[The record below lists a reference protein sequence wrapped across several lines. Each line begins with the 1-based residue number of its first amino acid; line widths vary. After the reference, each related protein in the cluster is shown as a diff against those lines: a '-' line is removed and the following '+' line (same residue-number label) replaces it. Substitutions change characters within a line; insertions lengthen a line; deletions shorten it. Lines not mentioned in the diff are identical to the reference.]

1 MQMISSIEK
10 LTNALI
16 IIPFTFQVHSG
27 SYIRSLFYGLSSV
40 VVMFSLVCHVFAVA
54 YLDASSNCGPFK
66 GMERIRCVYDRERC
80 FSLSSVRNE
89 FKYLG
94 LIWSLTQFYSLSSV
108 HFRMIILTVCP
119 GTLALKD
126 KLIRLGSR
134 VHSTY
139 A

>member
-66 GMERIRCVYDRERC
+66 GMERIRCVYKRIAV
-80 FSLSSVRNE
+80 SLYRLCGMN
-89 FKYLG
+89 
-94 LIWSLTQFYSLSSV
+94 LSRSDLV
-108 HFRMIILTVCP
+108 INSIL
-119 GTLALKD
+119 L
-126 KLIRLGSR
+126 S
-134 VHSTY
+134 
-139 A
+139 